1 VHRDTGSADAIAVAL
16 RVGGIA
22 VLVSMAM
29 ACAKV
34 GSSQTST
41 TGTAGTDPGGRGGA
55 SAGMS
60 GSSGGGG
67 IVIVGT
73 GGVGGTGGTPPPPLT
88 DFPADPIFV
97 DPTIPASAPSLFG
110 SAGPTGSAPCITSP
124 EPSTLMP
131 RNWLRPRF
139 DYLPSRGENLFE
151 VTVTVPGFA
160 HPLRAY
166 TRDRGYT
173 LDKELWARLR
183 TSINDVAI
191 GVTVKALGLSAS
203 GSVETPVSEAARTTF
218 VIAPVEAP
226 GKIVY
231 WALANGLGSLKGFGI
246 GEEGVQNVLVPS
258 QVVARDPAKETCI
271 GCHAATPD
279 GNAVGFALGQGLY
292 LDSIADIREGS
303 VGMVPSYVTPTALTA
318 LRKLEGIPTYSPAHW
333 SAGDRIAVMGDTGDL
348 TWIQLDG
355 DRQGII
361 ARTGDNRLATAPTF
375 RHDGAGIV
383 YVSTN
388 SISVGRQAA
397 GPSDLYAV
405 PYAGGAGGPATPV
418 AGAAEPDFTEYY
430 PAFSPDDAFIA
441 FTRITGS
448 GIVYSVPEAEVFVV
462 PSAGGV
468 ATRLKAN
475 DPPACQSSLHSPGL
489 TNDWTKWSPDVGRAN
504 GKTYYWITFSSQ
516 RTGVPQLYVT
526 ALVVDGAGKLSTYP
540 ALYLWNQPA
549 AEGNHTPA
557 WDHLQIPPITV
568 D

>member
-1 VHRDTGSADAIAVAL
+1 MSNTGKFQRAFFRSVTIMAGTCAL
-16 RVGGIA
+16 
-22 VLVSMAM
+22 

-34 GSSQTST
+34 GSSQSP
-41 TGTAGTDPGGRGGA
+41 TGAAG
-55 SAGMS
+55 AGNA
-60 GSSGGGG
+60 GIGGGG
-67 IVIVGT
+67 SPGAGGTSGIGGLIIVGT
-73 GGVGGTGGTPPPPLT
+73 GGLGGAGGAPPPPLT
-88 DFPADPIFV
+88 DFPTDPIFV
-97 DPTIPASAPSLFG
+97 DPTIPPSAPSLFA
-110 SAGPTGSAPCITSP
+110 SDGPAGSAPCITSP

-160 HPLRAY
+160 HALRAY
-166 TRDRGYT
+166 TRDRRYT
-173 LDKELWARLR
+173 LDRDLWARLR
-183 TSINDVAI
+183 TSVSDVPI
-191 GVTVKALGLSAS
+191 GVAVKALALSAS
-203 GSVETPVSEAARTTF
+203 GTVETPVSEPARTTF
-218 VIAPVEAP
+218 VVAPVDAP

-231 WALANGLGSLKGFGI
+231 WALADGLGSLKGFGI
-246 GEEGVQNVLVPS
+246 GEEGVENVLVPA

-279 GNAVGFALGQGLY
+279 GDAVGFALGQGLY
-292 LDSIADIREGS
+292 LDSIADIRTGA
-303 VGMVPSYVTPTALTA
+303 VGMVPPYVTATALAA
-318 LRKLEGIPTYSPAHW
+318 LRKLEGTPTYSPAHW
-333 SAGDRIAVMGDTGDL
+333 SPGDRIVVLGDTGDL

-355 DRQGII
+355 ARQGIL
-361 ARTGDNRLATAPTF
+361 ARSGDTRRAIAPTF

-388 SISVGRQAA
+388 SITIGRQAA

-405 PYAGGAGGPATPV
+405 PYAGGAGGPSTPV
-418 AGAAEPDFTEYY
+418 VGAAEPDYTEYY

-441 FTRITGS
+441 FTRIAGS
-448 GIVYSVPEAEVFVV
+448 GNVYSVPEAEVFVV

-475 DPPACQSSLHSPGL
+475 DAPSCQTALHSPGL
-489 TNDWTKWSPDVGRAN
+489 TNDWPKWSPDVGRAN

-526 ALVVDGAGKLSTYP
+526 ALVLDGAGKLSTYP

-549 AEGNHTPA
+549 TEGNHTPA

>member
-1 VHRDTGSADAIAVAL
+1 MSNTSKVRLASVTGIIILAGAA
-16 RVGGIA
+16 
-22 VLVSMAM
+22 

-34 GSSQTST
+34 GSPQTST
-41 TGTAGTDPGGRGGA
+41 TGTAGM
-55 SAGMS
+55 AGT
-60 GSSGGGG
+60 GNAGVGGGG
-67 IVIVGT
+67 GPGGAGAGGGGLITVGT
-73 GGVGGTGGTPPPPLT
+73 GGLGGSGGSPPPPLT
-88 DFPADPIFV
+88 DFPAAPIFV
-97 DPTIPASAPSLFG
+97 DPTIPSNAPSLFG
-110 SAGPTGSAPCITSP
+110 SDGPSGTAPCITSP
-124 EPSTLMP
+124 ESSTLMP

-139 DYLPSRGENLFE
+139 DYLPSRSENLFE
-151 VTVTVPGFA
+151 VTVTVSGFA
-160 HPLRAY
+160 HALRAY
-166 TRDRGYT
+166 TRDRSYT
-173 LDKELWARLR
+173 FDRDLWASLR
-183 TSINDVAI
+183 TSVNDVPI
-191 GVTVKALGLSAS
+191 NVTVKALGLSSS
-203 GSVETPVSEAARTTF
+203 GAVATPVSEAARTSFT
-218 VIAPVEAP
+218 IAPVDAP

-246 GEEGVQNVLVPS
+246 GEESVETVLVPA

-292 LDSIADIREGS
+292 LDSIADIRTGS
-303 VGMVPSYVTPTALTA
+303 VGEVPPYVTPTALAA

-333 SAGDRIAVMGDTGDL
+333 SAGDRIAVLGDTGDL
-348 TWIQLDG
+348 TWLQLDG
-355 DRQGII
+355 DGHGIV
-361 ARTGDNRLATAPTF
+361 ARTGDARLATAPTF
-375 RHDGAGIV
+375 RHDGAAIV

-397 GPSDLYAV
+397 GPSDLYVV
-405 PYAGGAGGPATPV
+405 PYANGTGGPATPV
-418 AGAAEPDFTEYY
+418 PGAADPDYTEYY

-441 FTRITGS
+441 FTRIAGS

-462 PSAGGV
+462 PSGGGV

-475 DPPACQSSLHSPGL
+475 DPPACQADLHSPGL

-526 ALVVDGAGKLSTYP
+526 ALVVDAAGKLSTYP
-540 ALYLWNQPA
+540 ALYLWNQPP

-557 WDHLQIPPITV
+557 WDHLQIPPIMV

>member
-1 VHRDTGSADAIAVAL
+1 MASVSSVAILAAL
-16 RVGGIA
+16 GA
-22 VLVSMAM
+22 S

-34 GSSQTST
+34 ASSQPSA
-41 TGTAGTDPGGRGGA
+41 TGAAGAGNPGVGGGVA
-55 SAGMS
+55 SGVGGTS
-60 GSSGGGG
+60 GSGGL
-67 IVIVGT
+67 IIVGT
-73 GGVGGTGGTPPPPLT
+73 GGASGTAGVPPPPPLT
-88 DFPADPIFV
+88 DFPAEPIFV
-97 DPTIPASAPSLFG
+97 DPTIPPNAPSLFG
-110 SAGPTGSAPCITSP
+110 ADGPAGSAPCITSP

-139 DYLPSRGENLFE
+139 DYVPSRGENVFE

-166 TRDRGYT
+166 TRERRYT
-173 LDKELWARLR
+173 LDKDLWARLR
-183 TSINDVAI
+183 TSINDVPI
-191 GVTVKALGLSAS
+191 GVAVKALGLSAS
-203 GSVETPVSEAARTTF
+203 GTPETPVSAVARATF
-218 VIAPVEAP
+218 VIAPVDAP

-231 WALANGLGSLKGFGI
+231 WALANGQGSLKGFGI
-246 GEEGVQNVLVPS
+246 GEEGVENVLVPS

-292 LDSIADIREGS
+292 FDSIADIRTDS
-303 VGMVPSYVTPTALTA
+303 VGMIPPYVTPTALVA
-318 LRKLEGIPTYSPAHW
+318 LRRLEGTPTYSPAHW
-333 SAGDRIAVMGDTGDL
+333 SEGDRIVVLGDTGDL

-355 DRQGII
+355 DRQGVL
-361 ARTGDNRLATAPTF
+361 ARRGDARLATAPTF

-388 SISVGRQAA
+388 SVTIGRQAA
-397 GPSDLYAV
+397 GPSDLYAI

-418 AGAAEPDFTEYY
+418 SGAAEPDYTEYY

-441 FTRITGS
+441 FTRIAGS
-448 GIVYSVPEAEVFVV
+448 GNVYSVPEAEVFVV

-468 ATRLKAN
+468 ATRLRAN
-475 DPPACQSSLHSPGL
+475 DAAACQTDLRSPGL
-489 TNDWTKWSPDVGRAN
+489 TNDWPKWSPDVGRAN

-526 ALVVDGAGKLSTYP
+526 ALVVDGAGQLSTYP

>member
-1 VHRDTGSADAIAVAL
+1 MSNTSKFRRALIRSVAIIAGTCAL
-16 RVGGIA
+16 
-22 VLVSMAM
+22 

-34 GSSQTST
+34 GSSQSP
-41 TGTAGTDPGGRGGA
+41 TG
-55 SAGMS
+55 SAGA
-60 GSSGGGG
+60 GNPGVAGGGG
-67 IVIVGT
+67 PGAGGDSGSGGLIIVGT
-73 GGVGGTGGTPPPPLT
+73 GGLGGTGGAPTPPLT
-88 DFPADPIFV
+88 DFPAGPIFV
-97 DPTIPASAPSLFG
+97 DPTIPSSVPSLFG
-110 SAGPTGSAPCITSP
+110 DGGPAGSAPCITSP
-124 EPSTLMP
+124 ESSTLMP

-139 DYLPSRGENLFE
+139 DYVPSRGENLFE
-151 VTVTVPGFA
+151 IMVTVSGFA

-166 TRDRGYT
+166 TRDHSYT
-173 LDKELWARLR
+173 FDRDLWAGLR
-183 TSINDVAI
+183 TSVNDLPI

-203 GSVETPVSEAARTTF
+203 GTVETPVSEAARTTF
-218 VIAPVEAP
+218 VIAPVDAP

-246 GEEGVQNVLVPS
+246 GEEGVENVLVPA

-279 GNAVGFALGQGLY
+279 GDAVGFALGQGLY
-292 LDSIADIREGS
+292 LDSIADIRTES
-303 VGMVPSYVTPTALTA
+303 VGMVPPYVTPAALAA
-318 LRKLEGIPTYSPAHW
+318 LRKVEGTPTYSPAHW
-333 SAGDRIAVMGDTGDL
+333 SAGDRIAVVGDTGDL

-355 DRQGII
+355 DRQGIV
-361 ARTGDNRLATAPTF
+361 ARNGDTRQAVAPTF

-388 SISVGRQAA
+388 SITVGRQAA
-397 GPSDLYAV
+397 GPSDLYVV

-418 AGAAEPDFTEYY
+418 AGAAEPDDTEYY
-430 PAFSPDDAFIA
+430 PALSPDDAFIA
-441 FTRITGS
+441 FTRIAGS
-448 GIVYSVPEAEVFVV
+448 GNVYSVPEAEVFVV

-475 DPPACQSSLHSPGL
+475 DAPGCQTNLHSPGL
-489 TNDWTKWSPDVGRAN
+489 TNDWPKWSPDVGRAN

-540 ALYLWNQPA
+540 ALYLWNQPS

-557 WDHLQIPPITV
+557 WDHLKIPPITV

>member
-1 VHRDTGSADAIAVAL
+1 MSNTSSFRMASVATIAILAGI
-16 RVGGIA
+16 GG
-22 VLVSMAM
+22 VT
-29 ACAKV
+29 CAKV
-34 GSSQTST
+34 GSSQPP
-41 TGTAGTDPGGRGGA
+41 TAGAAGAGNPGGRGGGG
-55 SAGMS
+55 SGAG
-60 GSSGGGG
+60 GTSGGAG
-67 IVIVGT
+67 IMIVGT
-73 GGVGGTGGTPPPPLT
+73 AGMGGTGAPPPPPLT

-97 DPTIPASAPSLFG
+97 DPTIPPNAPSLFG
-110 SAGPTGSAPCITSP
+110 AGGPAGSAPCITSP

-139 DYLPSRGENLFE
+139 DYVPARGENVFE
-151 VTVTVPGFA
+151 VTVTVPAFA
-160 HPLRAY
+160 HPLHAY
-166 TRDRGYT
+166 TRDRSYT
-173 LDKELWARLR
+173 FDKDLWARLR
-183 TSINDVAI
+183 TSVNDVPI
-191 GVTVKALGLSAS
+191 TVTIKALGLSAS
-203 GSVETPVSEAARTTF
+203 GAVTTSVSEAARTTF
-218 VIAPVEAP
+218 VIAPVDAP

-246 GEEGVQNVLVPS
+246 GEEGVENVLVPA
-258 QVVARDPAKETCI
+258 QVVARDPARETCI

-292 LDSIADIREGS
+292 LDSIADIRAES
-303 VGMVPSYVTPTALTA
+303 VGTVPPYVTPTALVA
-318 LRKLEGIPTYSPAHW
+318 LRKLEGTPTYSPAHW
-333 SAGDRIAVMGDTGDL
+333 SEGDRIAVVGDTGDL

-355 DRQGII
+355 DRQGVV
-361 ARTGDNRLATAPTF
+361 ARGGDARLATAPTF
-375 RHDGAGIV
+375 RHDGTAIG

-388 SISVGRQAA
+388 SISLGRQAA
-397 GPSDLYAV
+397 GPSDLYVV
-405 PYAGGAGGPATPV
+405 PYAGGAGGPATPIL
-418 AGAAEPDFTEYY
+418 GAAEPEYTEYY

-441 FTRITGS
+441 FTRIAGS
-448 GIVYSVPEAEVFVV
+448 GNVYSVPEAEVFVV

-475 DPPACQSSLHSPGL
+475 DAPSCQTDLHSPGL

-504 GKTYYWITFSSQ
+504 GNTYYWITFSSQ

>member
-1 VHRDTGSADAIAVAL
+1 MAAGSSVAILASICAV
-16 RVGGIA
+16 
-22 VLVSMAM
+22 

-34 GSSQTST
+34 GSSPPA
-41 TGTAGTDPGGRGGA
+41 TAGAAGTGNPGFGG
-55 SAGMS
+55 G
-60 GSSGGGG
+60 GSSGA
-67 IVIVGT
+67 GT
-73 GGVGGTGGTPPPPLT
+73 GGPIIGGTGGFGGAGGAPPPPLT

-97 DPTIPASAPSLFG
+97 DPTIPTSAPSLFG
-110 SAGPTGSAPCITSP
+110 SDGPAGSSPCITSP

-139 DYLPSRGENLFE
+139 DYLPSRGENVFE
-151 VTVTVPGFA
+151 VTVTVSGFA

-166 TRDRGYT
+166 TRDRSYT
-173 LDKELWARLR
+173 LERDLWARLR
-183 TSINDVAI
+183 TSINDVPI
-191 GVTVKALGLSAS
+191 TVTIKALGLSAS
-203 GSVETPVSEAARTTF
+203 GTVETPASQAARTTF
-218 VIAPVEAP
+218 VIAPVDAP

-246 GEEGVQNVLVPS
+246 GEEGVENVLVPS

-292 LDSIADIREGS
+292 FDSIADIRTGS
-303 VGMVPSYVTPTALTA
+303 VGMIPPYVTSTALAA
-318 LRKLEGIPTYSPAHW
+318 LRKLEGTPTYSPAHW
-333 SAGDRIAVMGDTGDL
+333 SEGDRIVVLGDTGDL
-348 TWIQLDG
+348 TWVQLDG
-355 DRQGII
+355 NRQGIL
-361 ARTGDNRLATAPTF
+361 ARGGDTRLAAAPTF

-388 SISVGRQAA
+388 SISIGRQAA

-405 PYAGGAGGPATPV
+405 PYADGAGGPATAV
-418 AGAAEPDFTEYY
+418 AGAAEPDYTEYY

-441 FTRITGS
+441 FTRIAGS
-448 GIVYSVPEAEVFVV
+448 GNVYSVPEAEVFVV

-475 DPPACQSSLHSPGL
+475 DAPACQTSLHSPGL
-489 TNDWTKWSPDVGRAN
+489 TNDWTKWSPDVGRTS

-526 ALVVDGAGKLSTYP
+526 ALVVDGAGKVSTYP

-549 AEGNHTPA
+549 AEGNHTPS

>member
-1 VHRDTGSADAIAVAL
+1 MSNTSNRRRAFTRSVVIVAGTCAL
-16 RVGGIA
+16 
-22 VLVSMAM
+22 

-34 GSSQTST
+34 GSSPSP
-41 TGTAGTDPGGRGGA
+41 TGAAGAGNLGGAGGGSGAGGIGGRGGL
-55 SAGMS
+55 
-60 GSSGGGG
+60 
-67 IVIVGT
+67 IDVGT
-73 GGVGGTGGTPPPPLT
+73 GGTGGTGGVSLPPLT

-97 DPTIPASAPSLFG
+97 DPAIPAGVPSMFG
-110 SAGPTGSAPCITSP
+110 NVGAAGTAPCITSP

-139 DYLPSRGENLFE
+139 DYLPSRNENLFE
-151 VTVTVPGFA
+151 VTVTVTGFA

-166 TRDRGYT
+166 TRDRSYT
-173 LDKELWARLR
+173 LDKDLWARLR
-183 TSINDVAI
+183 TSANDVPI
-191 GVTVKALGLSAS
+191 SVTVKALGLSAS
-203 GSVETPVSEAARTTF
+203 GTVETPVSDAARTTF
-218 VIAPVEAP
+218 VIAPVDAP

-246 GEEGVQNVLVPS
+246 GEEGVETVLVPS

-292 LDSIADIREGS
+292 LDSIADIRTGS
-303 VGMVPSYVTPTALTA
+303 VGMVPPYLTPTALAA
-318 LRKLEGIPTYSPAHW
+318 LRKLEGVPTYSPAHW
-333 SAGDRIAVMGDTGDL
+333 SAGDRIAVVSDIGDL

-355 DRQGII
+355 DRQGIV
-361 ARTGDNRLATAPTF
+361 ARQGDARLAVAPTF

-388 SISVGRQAA
+388 SITVGRQAA
-397 GPSDLYAV
+397 GPSDLYVV
-405 PYAGGAGGPATPV
+405 PYAGGAGGPAMPV
-418 AGAAEPDFTEYY
+418 AGAAEPDYTEYY

-441 FTRITGS
+441 FTRIAGS
-448 GIVYSVPEAEVFVV
+448 GIIYSVPEAEVFVV
-462 PSAGGV
+462 PSAGGI
-468 ATRLKAN
+468 ATRLKSN
-475 DPPACQSSLHSPGL
+475 DAPACQSDLHSPGL
-489 TNDWTKWSPDVGRAN
+489 TNDWPKWSPDVGRAN

-526 ALVVDGAGKLSTYP
+526 ALVVDGAGKVSTYP

-557 WDHLQIPPITV
+557 WDHLEIPPIIV
-568 D
+568 E

>member
-1 VHRDTGSADAIAVAL
+1 MSNTSKSRIASIS
-16 RVGGIA
+16 GIA
-22 VLVSMAM
+22 ILAGVC

-34 GSSQTST
+34 GSSQPA
-41 TGTAGTDPGGRGGA
+41 TAGVAGTGSPGGAAGRDAGAGGA
-55 SAGMS
+55 SGT
-60 GSSGGGG
+60 GGGL
-67 IVIVGT
+67 ITVGT
-73 GGVGGTGGTPPPPLT
+73 GGLGGTGGMPPAPLT
-88 DFPADPIFV
+88 DFPSDPIFV
-97 DPTIPASAPSLFG
+97 DPTIPPTAPSLFG
-110 SAGPTGSAPCITSP
+110 TDGPAGSAPCITSP

-160 HPLRAY
+160 HQLRAY
-166 TRDRGYT
+166 TRDRSYT
-173 LDKELWARLR
+173 FDKELWTRLR
-183 TSINDVAI
+183 TSVDDIPI
-191 GVTVKALGLSAS
+191 TVTVKALGLSAA
-203 GSVETPVSEAARTTF
+203 VTVTTPVSEAARTMF
-218 VIAPVEAP
+218 VIAPVDAP

-246 GEEGVQNVLVPS
+246 GEEGVENVLVPG

-271 GCHAATPD
+271 GCHSATPD

-292 LDSIADIREGS
+292 LDSIADIRTGS
-303 VGMVPSYVTPTALTA
+303 EGMVPSYMTPTALAA
-318 LRKLEGIPTYSPAHW
+318 LRKLEGVPTYSPAHW
-333 SAGDRIAVMGDTGDL
+333 SEGDRIAVVGDTGDL

-355 DRQGII
+355 DRQGIV
-361 ARTGDNRLATAPTF
+361 ARNGDTRQATAPTF

-388 SISVGRQAA
+388 SITVGRQAA
-397 GPSDLYAV
+397 GPSDLYVV
-405 PYAGGAGGPATPV
+405 PYAGGVGGSATPV
-418 AGAAEPDFTEYY
+418 AGAADPAYTEYY

-441 FTRITGS
+441 FTRIAGS
-448 GIVYSVPEAEVFVV
+448 GNVYSVPEAEVFVV
-462 PSAGGV
+462 PSIGGV
-468 ATRLKAN
+468 AMRLNAN
-475 DPPACQSSLHSPGL
+475 DAPACQTDLNSPGL
-489 TNDWTKWSPDVGRAN
+489 TNDWPKWSPDVGRAN
-504 GKTYYWITFSSQ
+504 GMTYYWITFSSQ

>member
-1 VHRDTGSADAIAVAL
+1 MSNTSKFRRAFVRGVAILTITGAS
-16 RVGGIA
+16 
-22 VLVSMAM
+22 

-34 GSSQTST
+34 GSSPSP
-41 TGTAGTDPGGRGGA
+41 TGAAGTGNPGGGGAGSPGAGGA
-55 SAGMS
+55 SG
-60 GSSGGGG
+60 SGGL
-67 IVIVGT
+67 IIVGT
-73 GGVGGTGGTPPPPLT
+73 GGLGGTGGAPPPPLT

-97 DPTIPASAPSLFG
+97 DPAIPPSAPSLFG
-110 SAGPTGSAPCITSP
+110 SAGLAGSAPCITSP

-139 DYLPSRGENLFE
+139 DYVPSRGENLFE

-160 HPLRAY
+160 HALRAY
-166 TRDRGYT
+166 TRDRHYT
-173 LDKELWARLR
+173 LDRDLWARLR
-183 TSINDVAI
+183 TSIDDVPI
-191 GVTVKALGLSAS
+191 GVAVKALGLSAS
-203 GSVETPVSEAARTTF
+203 GTVETPVSEAARTTF
-218 VIAPVEAP
+218 VIAPVDAP

-246 GEEGVQNVLVPS
+246 GEEGVENVLVPA

-279 GNAVGFALGQGLY
+279 GDAVGFALGQGLY
-292 LDSIADIREGS
+292 LDSIADIRTGS
-303 VGMVPSYVTPTALTA
+303 VGMVPPYVTPSALVA

-333 SAGDRIAVMGDTGDL
+333 SPGDRIAVVGDTGDL
-348 TWIQLDG
+348 TWVQLDG
-355 DRQGII
+355 DRQGTL
-361 ARTGDNRLATAPTF
+361 ARNGDARQATAPTF

-388 SISVGRQAA
+388 SITVGRQAA
-397 GPSDLYAV
+397 GPSDLYVV
-405 PYAGGAGGPATPV
+405 PYAGGVGGPATPV
-418 AGAAEPDFTEYY
+418 AGAAEPDYTEYY
-430 PAFSPDDAFIA
+430 PAFSPDDAFVA
-441 FTRITGS
+441 FTRIAGA
-448 GIVYSVPEAEVFVV
+448 GNVYSVPEAEVFVV

-475 DPPACQSSLHSPGL
+475 DAPSCQTDLHSPGL

-540 ALYLWNQPA
+540 ALYLWNQPP

-557 WDHLQIPPITV
+557 WDHLQIPPIIV

>member
-1 VHRDTGSADAIAVAL
+1 MSNTSKFRGAFIRSV
-16 RVGGIA
+16 A
-22 VLVSMAM
+22 VLAVTCAL

-34 GSSQTST
+34 GSSRSPTGAAGT
-41 TGTAGTDPGGRGGA
+41 GNPGGGGGGPGTAGT
-55 SAGMS
+55 S
-60 GSSGGGG
+60 GSGGL
-67 IVIVGT
+67 VIVGT
-73 GGVGGTGGTPPPPLT
+73 GGLGGTGGAPPPPLT

-110 SAGPTGSAPCITSP
+110 SDGPAGSAPCITSP
-124 EPSTLMP
+124 EPATLMP

-139 DYLPSRGENLFE
+139 DYLPTRGENLFE

-160 HPLRAY
+160 HALRAY
-166 TRDRGYT
+166 TRDRRYT
-173 LDKELWARLR
+173 LDRDLWDQVAHLGQRRADQRDRQGARPFRFRDRGDARLQ
-183 TSINDVAI
+183 
-191 GVTVKALGLSAS
+191 
-203 GSVETPVSEAARTTF
+203 AARTTF
-218 VIAPVEAP
+218 VIAPVDAP

-246 GEEGVQNVLVPS
+246 GEEGVENVLVPA

-279 GNAVGFALGQGLY
+279 GDAVGFALGQGLY
-292 LDSIADIREGS
+292 LDSIADIRTGS
-303 VGMVPSYVTPTALTA
+303 VGMVPPYVTPTALVA
-318 LRKLEGIPTYSPAHW
+318 LRKLEGVPTYSPAHW
-333 SAGDRIAVMGDTGDL
+333 SPGDRIAVVGNTGDL
-348 TWIQLDG
+348 TWLQLDG
-355 DRQGII
+355 DRQGIV
-361 ARTGDNRLATAPTF
+361 ARNGDARQATAPTF

-388 SISVGRQAA
+388 SITVGRQAA
-397 GPSDLYAV
+397 GPSDLYLV

-418 AGAAEPDFTEYY
+418 AGAAEPDYTEYY
-430 PAFSPDDAFIA
+430 PAFSPDDAFVA
-441 FTRITGS
+441 FTRIAGS
-448 GIVYSVPEAEVFVV
+448 GNVYSVPEAEVFVV

-475 DPPACQSSLHSPGL
+475 DAPACQTDLHSPGL

-557 WDHLQIPPITV
+557 WDHLKIPPIIV

>member
-1 VHRDTGSADAIAVAL
+1 MVSAISLTLLAGIGAL
-16 RVGGIA
+16 
-22 VLVSMAM
+22 

-34 GSSQTST
+34 GASQPST
-41 TGTAGTDPGGRGGA
+41 AGTAGAGSPGIGGGGSPGAGGRGGA
-55 SAGMS
+55 
-60 GSSGGGG
+60 
-67 IVIVGT
+67 VLVGT
-73 GGVGGTGGTPPPPLT
+73 GGVGGTGGAPPPPLM
-88 DFPADPIFV
+88 DFPTDPIFV
-97 DPTIPASAPSLFG
+97 DPAIPRNAPSLFDA
-110 SAGPTGSAPCITSP
+110 SGPAGSAPCITSP
-124 EPSTLMP
+124 EAETLMP

-139 DYLPSRGENLFE
+139 DYRPTRDENLFE
-151 VTVTVPGFA
+151 VTVSVSGFA
-160 HPLRAY
+160 HSLRAY
-166 TRDRGYT
+166 TRDRSYT
-173 LDKELWARLR
+173 FDKELWARLR
-183 TSINDVAI
+183 TSVNDAPI
-191 GVTVKALGLSAS
+191 GVSVRALGLSAS
-203 GSVETPVSEAARTTF
+203 GTVETPASAAAHTSF
-218 VIAPVEAP
+218 VIAPVDAP

-246 GEEGVQNVLVPS
+246 GEEGVENVLVPS
-258 QVVARDPAKETCI
+258 QVVARDPVKETCI

-292 LDSIADIREGS
+292 LDSIADIRTDS
-303 VGMVPSYVTPTALTA
+303 VGMVPPYVTPTALA
-318 LRKLEGIPTYSPAHW
+318 SLRRLEGLPTYSPAHW
-333 SAGDRIAVMGDTGDL
+333 SAGDRIAVVGDTGDL

-355 DRQGII
+355 ERQGIV
-361 ARTGDNRLATAPTF
+361 ARSGDTRLATAPTF

-397 GPSDLYAV
+397 GPSDLYEV
-405 PYAGGAGGPATPV
+405 PYAGGVGGAATPIT
-418 AGAAEPDFTEYY
+418 GAADPDYTEYY
-430 PAFSPDDAFIA
+430 PAYSPDDAFIA
-441 FTRITGS
+441 FTRIAGS

-475 DPPACQSSLHSPGL
+475 DAPACQTDLHSPGL

-516 RTGVPQLYVT
+516 RTGVPQLYVA
-526 ALVVDGAGKLSTYP
+526 ALVVDGAGKLTTYP

-549 AEGNHTPA
+549 AEGNHTPS